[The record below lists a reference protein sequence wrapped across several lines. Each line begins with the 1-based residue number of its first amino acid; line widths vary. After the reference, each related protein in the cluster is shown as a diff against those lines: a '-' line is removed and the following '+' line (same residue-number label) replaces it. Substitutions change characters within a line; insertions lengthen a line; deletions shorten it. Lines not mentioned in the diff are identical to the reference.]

1 MSIGESKFIC
11 ILLVGII
18 IFSGIL
24 VYKIKSEPK
33 YDQQLYNEIYSE
45 YEKILV
51 QKENKENYVAKNV
64 NNNTIYMVENSQGQ
78 KYRVAGEI
86 SIPKINIKYPIIYET
101 TEEYLKIA
109 PTKLFGPDINEVGN
123 LCIVGHNYK
132 NEQFFSRIKELDVND
147 KVYLTNNKGEKITY
161 LVYDKY
167 EVNEKDLSCTSQ
179 DTNGNI
185 EVTLI
190 TCTTAKKK
198 RLIIKCRVVNVN
210 GDGSV

>member
-1 MSIGESKFIC
+1 MSKGESKFIC
-11 ILLVGII
+11 ISLVMII
-18 IFSGIL
+18 ILSCIL
-24 VYKIKSEPK
+24 IYKIKSEPK

-45 YEKILV
+45 YEETLSTIR
-51 QKENKENYVAKNV
+51 NKETNEEEKVKDNS
-64 NNNTIYMVENSQGQ
+64 IYMVENLQGK

-86 SIPKINIKYPIIYET
+86 SIPKISVNYPIVYET

-109 PTKLFGPDINEVGN
+109 PTKLYGPDINEVGN

-132 NEQFFSRIKELDVND
+132 NKQFFSRIKELDVND
-147 KVYLTNNKGEKITY
+147 KVYLTTNKGEKYTY

-190 TCTTAKKK
+190 TCASAKKK
-198 RLIIKCRVVNVN
+198 RLVVKCRAIT
-210 GDGSV
+210 

>member
-1 MSIGESKFIC
+1 MSREESKFIGV
-11 ILLVGII
+11 LLVVII
-18 IFSGIL
+18 VFSSIL
-24 VYKIKSEPK
+24 IYKIKSEPK

-45 YEKILV
+45 YEELLV
-51 QKENKENYVAKNV
+51 SIEDKETNTKEKVK
-64 NNNTIYMVENSQGQ
+64 NNTIYMIANSQGN
-78 KYRVAGEI
+78 KYRVAGKI
-86 SIPKINIKYPIIYET
+86 SIPKISIYYPIIYET

-109 PTKLFGPDINEVGN
+109 PTKFFGPDINEVGN

-132 NEQFFSRIKELDVND
+132 NEQFFSRIKELAVDD
-147 KVYLTNNKGEKITY
+147 KVYLTTNRGERFTY

-179 DTNGNI
+179 ETNGNI

-198 RLIIKCRVVNVN
+198 RLVVKCRAII
-210 GDGSV
+210 